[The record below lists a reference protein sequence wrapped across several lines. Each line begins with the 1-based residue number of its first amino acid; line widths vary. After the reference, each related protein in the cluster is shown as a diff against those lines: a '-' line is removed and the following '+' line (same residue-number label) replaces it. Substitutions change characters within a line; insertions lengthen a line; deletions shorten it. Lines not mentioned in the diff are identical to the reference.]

1 MAILLVVDNPGNWE
15 LRIPGVEL
23 VGARAYLTE
32 PRYTELRGITAYN
45 LCRSYAYQSLGYYVS
60 MLAEARGHRPQP
72 SISTIQ
78 DMKMQALWR
87 IASDD
92 LAEGIQRA
100 LAPIRSRE
108 FTLSIYFGRSLAQR
122 HRRLALHLFN
132 QFQAPLLRARFV
144 KRREGWQL
152 EGIRPIPANDIPD
165 SHRPFV
171 VEAAT
176 AHFGG
181 RRRWSK
187 RRPPRY
193 DLAILHD
200 PLELTAPS
208 CPSALT
214 RFVRAAHRLGLD
226 AELITKDDYGRLAE
240 FDALFIRQTTAVNHH
255 TYRFARRAAAEGL
268 VVVDDPTSIVRCANK
283 VYLAELFERHE
294 IPVPRTLIV
303 HRQNRDQVLD
313 EIELPCVLKQPD
325 SSFSRGVVKV
335 HDAEALETELER
347 LLKDSELVIAQEFVP
362 TEFDWRVGIFDR
374 KPLYACRYHMAH
386 RHWQVLRHDA
396 RGRMTAGRVETIA
409 IESAPRHVVRTA
421 VRAAELIGD
430 GLYGVDLKQR
440 GRRCTVIE
448 VNDNPNLEA
457 GYEDRVLGNALYDRI
472 LAVFLARIE
481 RRKSRD
487 AGPRAAP

>member
-1 MAILLVVDNPGNWE
+1 MAILLVVDNPANWE

-87 IASDD
+87 LASDE
-92 LAEGIQRA
+92 LAERIQRA
-100 LAPIRSRE
+100 LAPIRSQE

-122 HRRLALHLFN
+122 YRLLALHLFN
-132 QFQAPLLRARFV
+132 QFQAPLLRARFA
-144 KRREGWQL
+144 KRHQIWQL
-152 EGIRPIPANDIPD
+152 ESIRPIPANEIPD

-171 VEAAT
+171 AEAAT

-181 RRRWSK
+181 RRRWP
-187 RRPPRY
+187 RRREPRY

-208 CPSALT
+208 CPSALA

-240 FDALFIRQTTAVNHH
+240 FDALFIRQTTAVNHY
-255 TYRFARRAAAEGL
+255 TYRFARRAVAEGL

-283 VYLAELFERHE
+283 VYLAELFERHG
-294 IPVPRTLIV
+294 IPVPRTMIV
-303 HRQNRDQVLD
+303 HRQNRDRVLD
-313 EIELPCVLKQPD
+313 EIGLPCVLKQPD

-335 HDAEALETELER
+335 HDAEALDTELGR
-347 LLKDSELVIAQEFVP
+347 LLEDSELVIAQEFVP
-362 TEFDWRVGIFDR
+362 TDFDWRIGIFDR

-409 IESAPRHVVRTA
+409 IDAAPRHVVRTG
-421 VRAAELIGD
+421 VLAAGLIGD
-430 GLYGVDLKQR
+430 GLYGVDLKQQ

-448 VNDNPNLEA
+448 VNDNPNLDA
-457 GYEDRVLGNALYDRI
+457 GYEDHVLGSALYDRI

-481 RRKSRD
+481 HRKRRD
-487 AGPRAAP
+487 AGPRATP